1 MKISERIE
9 LKTNL
14 FIGQMFSQKGI
25 GIKSRLNWLIDA
37 INSTKGHPT
46 ENKGCYRSGK
56 IHR

>member
-9 LKTNL
+9 VKTNL

-37 INSTKGHPT
+37 VNSTKGHPT
-46 ENKGCYRSGK
+46 QNKRCHCSG
-56 IHR
+56 